1 MSILNKC
8 NNVIKMMKKLMIDVN
23 NIINKIKI
31 SFFCLL
37 RIGTHLSKLLLRLIT
52 LQCSFLIN
60 SLLNRLLRSILTL
73 INLNL
78 FYIFTDDET
87 SNCLLLF
94 CVLKLVF

>member
-1 MSILNKC
+1 
-8 NNVIKMMKKLMIDVN
+8 MKKFMIDVN
-23 NIINKIKI
+23 NVINKIKI

-37 RIGTHLSKLLLRLIT
+37 RIGTQFFKLLLRLIF
-52 LQCSFLIN
+52 LQCSLLIS

-87 SNCLLLF
+87 SNYLLLF